1 MNQLKEMAKEMARL
15 RATADDTNADMY
27 DRVAAKDDL
36 DELDCKF
43 ERLLRKVASETGI
56 TSWKLERLVSC

>member
-1 MNQLKEMAKEMARL
+1 MSKLKEMAREMARL
-15 RATADDTNADMY
+15 EAIVNDANTNTY

-36 DELDCKF
+36 DEMDCKF

-56 TSWKLERLVSC
+56 TSWKLEQLVSC